1 MIILTAQRGQPT
13 EKERAASFTMMVK
26 GHAHEQLHT
35 DQGYVSL
42 DMFVF
47 QWVKEP
53 RRSPAEQNISLIKS
67 AGLRYSTGAG
77 WHRLPS
83 K

>member
-1 MIILTAQRGQPT
+1 
-13 EKERAASFTMMVK
+13 MMVK

-42 DMFVF
+42 YMFVF
-47 QWVKEP
+47 QGVKEP

-67 AGLRYSTGAG
+67 AGLRYSTAAG
-77 WHRLPS
+77 WLRLPS